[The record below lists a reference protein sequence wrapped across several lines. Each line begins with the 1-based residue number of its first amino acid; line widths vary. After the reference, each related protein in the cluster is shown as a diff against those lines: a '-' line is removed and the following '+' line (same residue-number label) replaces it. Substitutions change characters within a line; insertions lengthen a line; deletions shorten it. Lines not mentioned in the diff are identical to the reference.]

1 MQITLA
7 APNDE
12 AGLKALL
19 QNCDLPF
26 YDLTPAHLT
35 HFLVIKDEDQVVGSI
50 GLEVC
55 GAFGLL
61 RSLAVA
67 ESKRGQGLGHQL
79 IEQIETYARS
89 QKISA
94 LYLLTTTADQYFAR
108 QGYQVAPRES
118 APAPL
123 QETTEF
129 KSICPDSAVCMYRN
143 L

>member
-1 MQITLA
+1 MQITPA
-7 APNDE
+7 TPSDE
-12 AGLKALL
+12 AGVKALL
-19 QNCDLPF
+19 QSCELPF
-26 YDLTPAHLT
+26 EDLTPAHLT
-35 HFLVIKDEDQVVGSI
+35 HFLVIKDGDQIVGSV
-50 GLEVC
+50 GLEGC
-55 GAFGLL
+55 RAFALL

-67 ESKRGQGLGHQL
+67 ESKRGQGLGYQL

-89 QKISA
+89 QQISA

-108 QGYQVAPRES
+108 QGYQVVPRES